1 MVNHYSNCYQIKIK
15 DGWIWFTNNYSA
27 CFTIYLS
34 SANSCTVNLQ
44 GQHMN
49 KVKIYHSQ
57 HNNSN
62 YHQIE
67 VDKDWR

>member
-1 MVNHYSNCYQIKIK
+1 MDEYDLQIITLLALL
-15 DGWIWFTNNYSA
+15 F
-27 CFTIYLS
+27 FLS

-67 VDKDWR
+67 VDKG